1 MNGGGISRSR
11 PLGRG
16 FHELKAVL
24 PQPLVRPREAAVAAR
39 RLRPGPPVVAVA
51 SGKGG
56 TGKSL
61 LASNLSIL
69 ASSGGIRTLLL
80 DADLGLA
87 NAHLLLDLNPRFHV
101 GDFLEGRCR
110 LRQALVTGPGGV
122 HLLPGSSGARRLSS
136 LTLADLSRIGTEL
149 LALASWSEVVVDLPA
164 GLSRATLAILAAAR
178 DVLLVTTPDL
188 TAMADAY
195 ALVKTTSGSIGAKE
209 YHLVVNRCRSAA
221 EALEVHRRLDG
232 MADRFL
238 SRRIAFAGFLL
249 EDPAIRR
256 SVSRRRPI
264 VLDDPTGGTCLA
276 IRGIRD
282 HLVDAAAADRPGA
295 EHFFRALRRAGH

>member
-1 MNGGGISRSR
+1 MAALPALPVRS
-11 PLGRG
+11 P
-16 FHELKAVL
+16 E
-24 PQPLVRPREAAVAAR
+24 PDTAAG
-39 RLRPGPPVVAVA
+39 RLRPGPPVLAVA

-56 TGKSL
+56 TGKSV
-61 LASNLSIL
+61 LATNLAVL
-69 ASSGGIRTLLL
+69 ASSGGIRALLM

-87 NAHLLLDLNPRFHV
+87 NAHLLLNLNPRFHV

-110 LRQALVTGPGGV
+110 LRDALVTGPGGID
-122 HLLPGSSGARRLSS
+122 LLPGSSGARRLASM
-136 LTLADLSRIGTEL
+136 TLADLSRTGGEL
-149 LALASWSEVVVDLPA
+149 LALPPRWSEVVVDLPA
-164 GLSRATLAILAAAR
+164 GLSRATLAVLAAAR
-178 DVLLVTTPDL
+178 DVLLVSTPDL

-195 ALVKTTSGSIGAKE
+195 ALIKTTARSMGPKD

-238 SRRIAFAGFLL
+238 SRRIGFAGFLL
-249 EDPAIRR
+249 EDAAIRR

-264 VLDDPTGGTCLA
+264 LLEDPAAGAALA

-282 HLVDAAAADRPGA
+282 HLAEIAVAGRPGA
-295 EHFFRALRRAGH
+295 ERFFRNLRRASHRREGEPR